1 MVGRETLMDNLGED
15 AEAVVEEDDD
25 DEDDE
30 SYGSE
35 LDGCADLAGEE
46 S

>member
-1 MVGRETLMDNLGED
+1 MDCVGG
-15 AEAVVEEDDD
+15 VIYWGPYDDD

-30 SYGSE
+30 SYGKSWQ
-35 LDGCADLAGEE
+35 ATHAG